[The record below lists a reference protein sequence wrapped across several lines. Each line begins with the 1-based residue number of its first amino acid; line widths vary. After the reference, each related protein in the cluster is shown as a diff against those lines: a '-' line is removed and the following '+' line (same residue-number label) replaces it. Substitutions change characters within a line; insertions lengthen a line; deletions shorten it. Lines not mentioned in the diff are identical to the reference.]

1 MTKILVTGSSGFIG
15 RHLLPALRAAQ
26 HDVVELNSAVG
37 DISEKSTWSSLPR
50 VEVVIHLAA
59 KTFVPDSWGNPGG
72 FIKTNLLGAAGALDY
87 CRQHN
92 ARLVFLSSYLYGKPE
107 RLPISEDASLKA
119 INPYALSK
127 KLAEETCEFYA
138 NHFGVKTIIL
148 RPFNVYGP
156 GQAESFLIPSIIHQ
170 VNSGNVIRVKDLEPK
185 RDYVYIDD
193 LVDAIVRGVGLDE
206 SLNIFNIGTGVSHSV
221 AEIIH
226 LTQEIKGTNWA
237 VQSDGERRP
246 EEVMDT
252 QADITKAAAVLGWIP
267 KWSLKA
273 GLQRMLSESHAL

>member
-26 HDVVELNSAVG
+26 HDVIEVNSAAG
-37 DISEKSTWSSLPR
+37 DIAEKSTWSSFPR
-50 VEVVIHLAA
+50 AQVVIHLAA
-59 KTFVPDSWGNPGG
+59 KTFVPDSWGDPGG
-72 FIKTNLLGAAGALDY
+72 FIKTNLLGAVGALDY

-92 ARLVFLSSYLYGKPE
+92 ARLVFLSSYLYGRPE
-107 RLPISEDASLKA
+107 RLPISELASLKA
-119 INPYALSK
+119 NNPYALSK
-127 KLAEETCEFYA
+127 RIAEEACEFYA
-138 NHFGVKTIIL
+138 HHFGVKTVIL

-170 VNSGNVIRVKDLEPK
+170 FTSGNVIRVKDLEPK

-193 LVDAIVRGVGLDE
+193 LVDAIARSVGLDQP
-206 SLNIFNIGTGVSHSV
+206 LNIFNVGTGVSHSV
-221 AEIIH
+221 AEIIY
-226 LTQEIKGTNWA
+226 LIQKIKGTNWA

-246 EEVMDT
+246 EEIMDT

-267 KWSLKA
+267 KWSLNA
-273 GLQRMLSESHAL
+273 GLQRMLSESHAS